1 MKAIKMISKSLLVG
15 LILLL
20 TTSLYAQETMKNE
33 SNGSMNSNSTMN
45 SKDNM
50 NMNDHMKVILD
61 NEKVQVMQVEI
72 PPGTVIPMHQDPE
85 NVGYVLSGGKME
97 ITQEG
102 QEPKVMDLNEGE
114 AMYMPAESH
123 MIKNVGTTT
132 VKLVVTTLKTGNKM
146 MKSDSA
152 MEKKSDKW

>member
-1 MKAIKMISKSLLVG
+1 MKAIKIIYKSLLVG
-15 LILLL
+15 LMLML
-20 TTSLYAQETMKNE
+20 TTSLYAQETMKEE

-45 SKDNM
+45 S
-50 NMNDHMKVILD
+50 NDHMKVLLD

-72 PPGTVIPMHQDPE
+72 APGTVIPMHQDPE

-97 ITQEG
+97 VTKEG
-102 QEPKVMDLNEGE
+102 KEPMVMDLNEGE

-123 MIKNVGTTT
+123 MLKNVGTTT
-132 VKLVVTTLKTGNKM
+132 VKLVVTTMKSGNKM
-146 MKSDSA
+146 MKEDSA

>member
-15 LILLL
+15 LMLML
-20 TTSLYAQETMKNE
+20 TTSLYAQETMKEE

-45 SKDNM
+45 SNDKM

-72 PPGTVIPMHQDPE
+72 PAGTVIPMHQDPE
-85 NVGYVLSGGKME
+85 NVGYVLAGGKME
-97 ITQEG
+97 VTKEG
-102 QEPKVMDLNEGE
+102 QEPMVMDLNEGD

-123 MIKNVGTTT
+123 MLKNVGTTT
-132 VKLVVTTLKTGNKM
+132 VKLVVTTMKSGNKM
-146 MKSDSA
+146 MKEDSA
-152 MEKKSDKW
+152 MDKKSDKW